1 MGIGKKKEHEKYA
14 CLDSLNDSISDNKKK
29 ERGDLN
35 EKGKRCWQHQ
45 VTRDD

>member
-29 ERGDLN
+29 N
-35 EKGKRCWQHQ
+35 EEIGMKRAND
-45 VTRDD
+45 VGSIK